1 MGHPR
6 CISKH
11 HFSIAF
17 LSHQARTH
25 AREARPRELRPASS
39 CLIRLCIS
47 LPRTSGRP
55 SSCKLHPRQPLLH
68 TPTSP
73 ARPRHTPPHSASPRS
88 PIGSDAALPTYG
100 LLRGFCPSR
109 KLLHSSADSTRRPII
124 SPSEPSEAR
133 GRPSNARRASRDLLQ
148 VATRRDDGRPRDP
161 ARRTP
166 WAGARPRAGA
176 VPRPPVR
183 PLKPL
188 SSPSQTLSNPLK
200 PSQALSRLPTPPPP
214 TDATFVHL
222 PRGISPHL
230 TASHRISP
238 RTRTR
243 SVGGIKA

>member
-1 MGHPR
+1 MGRPR

-39 CLIRLCIS
+39 CLIRLCTPG
-47 LPRTSGRP
+47 LPPRTSGRP

-100 LLRGFCPSR
+100 LLHGFCPSR
-109 KLLHSSADSTRRPII
+109 TVLLERRLHPTPDNKPFGALRSPGKAFERATGVTRPVTSCYR
-124 SPSEPSEAR
+124 S
-133 GRPSNARRASRDLLQ
+133 
-148 VATRRDDGRPRDP
+148 RRDATTG
-161 ARRTP
+161 AHATP
-166 WAGARPRAGA
+166 HGARLGQVRAPA
-176 VPRPPVR
+176 LAPSPVR
-183 PLKPL
+183 PLAL
-188 SSPSQTLSNPLK
+188 SSPSRALPKPSQTLSNPLK
-200 PSQALSRLPTPPPP
+200 LSQGFRHPLRPQMPRSFISR
-214 TDATFVHL
+214 A
-222 PRGISPHL
+222 
-230 TASHRISP
+230 ASHRISP

-243 SVGGIKA
+243 LVGGIKA